1 MEVIFVVMLWDH
13 NVRRVFPGKGASL
26 VAQTVKNRLH
36 WRGPGF
42 DPWIGMIPRRKKMT
56 TYSSMLAWKIAWTE
70 EPDGLLVQ
78 SKSDWATER
87 AHTMPCRSQPSIQQS
102 PGCLF
107 RSLWQEPNL
116 SSLRLERWPIL
127 DIRGSW
133 DWLLNIWTARERGSN
148 EKQKHPLCRS
158 HRTIYSGRP
167 HWPQPNV
174 SAVGLY
180 VFFGLERKAVCLMML
195 CSSHFNWSDN
205 RTTVK
210 EPLSSISVLDYS
222 QQFALAGNGLVL
234 GTHHLQ
240 V

>member
-1 MEVIFVVMLWDH
+1 MFGDTDPICRAHKWRSGKESACQC
-13 NVRRVFPGKGASL
+13 RRS
-26 VAQTVKNRLH
+26 R
-36 WRGPGF
+36 RRRF

-70 EPDGLLVQ
+70 KPDGLLVQ